1 MAIKEGANS
10 QRMFVGSVPGFLPNE
25 KDITQPTMRYIT
37 SITVGDGGDGL
48 GLFFDGIV

>member
-10 QRMFVGSVPGFLPNE
+10 RRMFVGSVPGFLPNE
-25 KDITQPTMRYIT
+25 KDIAQPKMRYIS
-37 SITVGDGGDGL
+37 SITVGDGGDGS